1 MVHAH
6 GARAAELAARAGA
19 GSIEHGTYLDEAAVQ
34 AMAESGTWY
43 VPTLSVTQSDLENAP
58 DGAAEAHRESMRLA
72 IEAGVRATDASYE
85 VRCPWRWTNRL
96 FYACAVLLALIA
108 VITIWTGNWVC
119 TLPYG
124 LLAVESAVWPWL
136 QNATY
141 RFGYRHGWDRV
152 AGWWPERK
160 AAGDG

>member
-1 MVHAH
+1 MTPDELIEQL
-6 GARAAELAARAGA
+6 GPSARNWTDAF
-19 GSIEHGTYLDEAAVQ
+19 SEHFEVTVRPGVPLSGYQLDE
-34 AMAESGTWY
+34 
-43 VPTLSVTQSDLENAP
+43 L
-58 DGAAEAHRESMRLA
+58 MRGWFQGA
-72 IEAGVRATDASYE
+72 IEAGIRATDASYE

>member
-1 MVHAH
+1 VTVRP
-6 GARAAELAARAGA
+6 GVPLSG
-19 GSIEHGTYLDEAAVQ
+19 YQLDE
-34 AMAESGTWY
+34 
-43 VPTLSVTQSDLENAP
+43 L
-58 DGAAEAHRESMRLA
+58 MRGWFQGA
-72 IEAGVRATDASYE
+72 IEAGIRATDASYE